1 MMIAKNDEVKR
12 NHIWRLVIGITTVL
26 IIVIAVFFLTRMF
39 TGDPVEGTWENEDMN
54 MKLEIN
60 DGIAQV
66 TCKSLLEETNVKIR
80 LNYTLDKEEKII
92 TMQVDTEELEKVAK
106 DSKGKLSAENLQAA
120 VSPLLTTF
128 NYNIENGELTL
139 TEREYGEELVF
150 TRK

>member
-1 MMIAKNDEVKR
+1 MMIAKNDEAKR
-12 NHIWRLVIGITTVL
+12 NHIWRLVIGITTIL

-60 DGIAQV
+60 DGTALV

-92 TMQVDTEELEKVAK
+92 TMQVDTEELEKVAE
-106 DSKGKLSAENLQAA
+106 DFNGQLSAENLEAA

>member
-1 MMIAKNDEVKR
+1 MMIAKNDETKR
-12 NHIWRLVIGITTVL
+12 NHIWRLVIGITTIL

-60 DGIAQV
+60 DGTALV

-92 TMQVDTEELEKVAK
+92 TMQVDTEALEKVAE
-106 DSKGKLSAENLQAA
+106 DSNGQLSAENLEAA